1 MVEIS
6 LPAAFRPV
14 LFIIFQLRTSV
25 SLRATARQ
33 NVDGVFILWKR
44 SFVMDERASGISDP
58 FFFSPPVFTRTNNLS
73 FFLFFISI
81 FLAIY
86 NTLYRDL
93 SFHWVHIKE
102 AIMRGRG

>member
-1 MVEIS
+1 MAYSSYGSE
-6 LPAAFRPV
+6 
-14 LFIIFQLRTSV
+14 V
-25 SLRATARQ
+25 SLWMRELL
-33 NVDGVFILWKR
+33 GSPIL
-44 SFVMDERASGISDP
+44 
-58 FFFSPPVFTRTNNLS
+58 FFFFLPVFTRTNNLS